1 MSKNTLNIIYLNRQ
15 ISILLMGWG
24 LSSIVLGITLIFF
37 KSEFLKGF
45 AMQFLLWG
53 IIDFILGVIPIIR
66 DKITKRK
73 KLYKILFFNSFLDL
87 IYITIAFLL
96 IFEIYYEGEK
106 VIGHGFGVL
115 FQAIFLLVFDTYYGF
130 KVFSTKD

>member
-37 KSEFLKGF
+37 KSDFIKAF
-45 AMQFLLWG
+45 ALQFLLWG
-53 IIDFILGVIPIIR
+53 FIDFILGLLPIVR

-73 KLYKILFFNSFLDL
+73 KLYKILFFNSFLDK
-87 IYITIAFLL
+87 I
-96 IFEIYYEGEK
+96 
-106 VIGHGFGVL
+106 
-115 FQAIFLLVFDTYYGF
+115 
-130 KVFSTKD
+130 

>member
-15 ISILLMGWG
+15 ISLLLMGWG

-37 KSEFLKGF
+37 KSDFIKAF
-45 AMQFLLWG
+45 ALQFLLWG
-53 IIDFILGVIPIIR
+53 FIDFILGLLPIVR

-87 IYITIAFLL
+87 IYISIAFLL
-96 IFEIYYEGEK
+96 IFEIFYNGEK
-106 VIGHGFGVL
+106 AIGHGFGVF
-115 FQAIFLLVFDTYYGF
+115 FQAIFLLIFDTYFGY
-130 KVFSTKD
+130 KVFRTKD

>member
-37 KSEFLKGF
+37 KSDFIKAF
-45 AMQFLLWG
+45 ALQFLLWG
-53 IIDFILGVIPIIR
+53 FIDFILGLLPIVR

-87 IYITIAFLL
+87 IYISIAFLL
-96 IFEIYYEGEK
+96 IFEIFYNGEK
-106 VIGHGFGVL
+106 AIGHGFGVF
-115 FQAIFLLVFDTYYGF
+115 FQAIFLLIFDTYFGY
-130 KVFSTKD
+130 KVFRTKD

>member
-37 KSEFLKGF
+37 KSDFIKAF
-45 AMQFLLWG
+45 ALQFLLWG
-53 IIDFILGVIPIIR
+53 FIDFILGLLPIVR

-87 IYITIAFLL
+87 IYISIAFLL
-96 IFEIYYEGEK
+96 IFDIFYNGEK
-106 VIGHGFGVL
+106 AIGHGFGVF
-115 FQAIFLLVFDTYYGF
+115 FQAIFLLIFDTYFGY
-130 KVFSTKD
+130 KVFRTKD